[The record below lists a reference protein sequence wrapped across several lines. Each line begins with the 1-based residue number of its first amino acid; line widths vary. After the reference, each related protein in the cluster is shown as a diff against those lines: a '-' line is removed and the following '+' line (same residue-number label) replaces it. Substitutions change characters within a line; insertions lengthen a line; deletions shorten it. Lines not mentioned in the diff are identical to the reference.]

1 MYFRHFDPA
10 VDPTPNRPNPLHV
23 EWLLGGHEQW
33 NNRRKALVFKP
44 ELGGIDLTRE
54 FGKRNLIDDYESPS
68 LARYNL
74 RDSDLTYA
82 NLVGADL
89 TGANLVR
96 ADLRNAYAPRAD
108 FTDSVMHEAKLEKSY
123 SPIASF
129 RGASASEA
137 KFRLAAIQYSDFTDA
152 RLDSSDF
159 LGATMFGSIFR
170 GASLNGARLTCSDLF
185 RADLVRCELGGARVW
200 KANLFSPSSWL
211 GDKGQPSLDI
221 DKVESIEDLMRVQRK
236 LRKLDPYEGYEE
248 NQFDPYDPEEE
259 ADRWFYYFRGEPC
272 DGWPL
277 SPSAMRAEYQAYE
290 AEALTRLETERP
302 EEFEGLVSAIDRLGL
317 ARHYGLPTRLLDV
330 TRNPLV
336 ALFWAAEDRSRG
348 NECHGDISRA
358 YAVGCGTCES
368 DESECTGVVHA
379 FVVPRE
385 MVCSHDSDKVSIVAN
400 FARLSRADQN
410 RLLTKRKE
418 DTVGDVSPDAD
429 DIGKPISFTYESIMS
444 RLAHF
449 IGREKPYFTDAID
462 VRDLFRVLVVEP
474 KQSFER
480 LRVQSGAFMISAF
493 HDHFD
498 RESVVEFGGGADD
511 YWHYKLMVPHDAKAT
526 LREELGWMDVNQPRL
541 YGDVSTAAEGIKQ
554 RLRKKY
560 ELDES
565 RGYFTAPPIFSPF

>member
-1 MYFRHFDPA
+1 MDRKHDNPSREDP
-10 VDPTPNRPNPLHV
+10 PNESNPLHV
-23 EWLLGGHEQW
+23 AWLVAGREQW
-33 NNRRKALVFKP
+33 NNRRKALDFKP
-44 ELGGIDLTRE
+44 DLGGIQLNQVFRE
-54 FGKRNLIDDYESPS
+54 RGLIDGYEGAS
-68 LARYNL
+68 LANYNL
-74 RDSDLTYA
+74 RDADLSYA
-82 NLVGADL
+82 NLDHADL
-89 TGANLVR
+89 REANLVR
-96 ADLRNAYAPRAD
+96 ADLRNAGAVRAD
-108 FTDSVMHEAKLEKSY
+108 FTGSNLVKARLDNAEAQV
-123 SPIASF
+123 ANF
-129 RGASASEA
+129 NRVVADGA
-137 KFRLAAIQYSDFTDA
+137 KFRRAEVQFADFTDA
-152 RLDSSDF
+152 ELYGTDF
-159 LGATMFGSIFR
+159 LGATMFGSKFR
-170 GASLNGARLTCSDLF
+170 GASLNGARLTCADLF
-185 RADLVRCELGGARVW
+185 RADLVRCELNGARVW
-200 KANLFSPSSWL
+200 KANLFNPL
-211 GDKGQPSLDI
+211 RPFGDSGQPSLDI
-221 DKVESIEDLMRVQRK
+221 DRVESIEDLMKLQRK
-236 LRKLDPYEGYEE
+236 LRKLDPNEGNEE
-248 NQFDPYDPEEE
+248 NQFDPDDPEEE

-272 DGWPL
+272 EGWPL
-277 SPSAMRAEYQAYE
+277 TPSAMRGEYQAYE

-302 EEFEGLVSAIDRLGL
+302 EEFDGLVSAIDRLGL

-336 ALFWAAEDRSRG
+336 ALFWAAEERARSD
-348 NECHGDISRA
+348 ECHGDVSRA
-358 YAVGCGTCES
+358 YNVGCGKCES

-541 YGDVSTAAEGIKQ
+541 YGDVSTAADGIRE